1 MTEHPSV
8 SSPTDLATFT
18 ILHASRNSQKPKFM
32 PPVLTVRS
40 GQAWDDWNALTGWQK
55 NALRFP
61 RTRPRTGFRTQKAGF
76 KRFAEACYPVMGIP
90 PETRSGQPTAMPD
103 IVICSL
109 LWNRPVRTRMPW
121 WCGDWGLETPGYPI
135 RCFHSLTS
143 RHPRPQE
150 LTDFPDLL
158 FSSGQNFR
166 WYFLPSNDTTWLLL
180 ASGNSRSRILSN
192 SS

>member
-1 MTEHPSV
+1 VTEHPSV

-109 LWNRPVRTRMPW
+109 LWNRPVRTRMP
-121 WCGDWGLETPGYPI
+121 CCSGDWRLAPPTTRLFIRPVNTLPVFTGRRPG
-135 RCFHSLTS
+135 
-143 RHPRPQE
+143 
-150 LTDFPDLL
+150 
-158 FSSGQNFR
+158 
-166 WYFLPSNDTTWLLL
+166 
-180 ASGNSRSRILSN
+180 RSRRPGLTRLVATPEHPCPGLTRPI
-192 SS
+192 